1 MGKIEPVDP
10 KYIRL
15 KVDLKNKEEENEK
28 VKKVAHE
35 VIDEIYT
42 DYRLAVDREINEV
55 DELFLREL
63 AKQSKEANEI
73 ELTNLLYEKDK
84 AEENA
89 LKRREV
95 KQFLEQTRIDV
106 YNALSQNERE
116 KNAKAK
122 RGI

>member
-35 VIDEIYT
+35 VIDEIYN

-63 AKQSKEANEI
+63 AKQSKDANEI

>member
-63 AKQSKEANEI
+63 AK
-73 ELTNLLYEKDK
+73 
-84 AEENA
+84 
-89 LKRREV
+89 
-95 KQFLEQTRIDV
+95 
-106 YNALSQNERE
+106 
-116 KNAKAK
+116 
-122 RGI
+122 